1 MRLPTNLVHINPGEL
16 VADDLV
22 EEELLL
28 PCVPRI
34 NRKYNRE
41 IRLTSALVR
50 VASPVLQRS
59 IDQLLDED
67 KIQGRQSVVLQLD
80 VVVYEGEG

>member
-1 MRLPTNLVHINPGEL
+1 MTYDPDTNLVHINPGEL

-22 EEELLL
+22 EEEFLRS
-28 PCVPRI
+28 CVPRI

-50 VASPVLQRS
+50 VASLVLQRS

-67 KIQGRQSVVLQLD
+67 KIQSRQSVVLQLD
-80 VVVYEGEG
+80 VVIYEG